1 MKTGFA
7 PEIHNNDILYLATVF
22 DFYLVVI
29 RAMICGHTNLPDH
42 RKTPKEWRVHP
53 AFCEIL

>member
-7 PEIHNNDILYLATVF
+7 PEIHNNDILYLAKVF
-22 DFYLVVI
+22 DLYLVVN
-29 RAMICGHTNLPDH
+29 RAAICGYTNLPDR
-42 RKTPKEWRVHP
+42 RKAPKEWRVQQ